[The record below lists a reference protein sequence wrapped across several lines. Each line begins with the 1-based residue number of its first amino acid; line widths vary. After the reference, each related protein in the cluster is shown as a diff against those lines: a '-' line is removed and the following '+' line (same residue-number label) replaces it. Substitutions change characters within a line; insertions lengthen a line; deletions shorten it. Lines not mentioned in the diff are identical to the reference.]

1 MKKLSYEEMLELS
14 ESESFPKKDDEK
26 ALADYLVRRL
36 YGTKLSDFKFTEPFT
51 IESKIATLTVSQDGT
66 ELSSN
71 IFPVEKLVEMFKQA
85 NGMQEQIKNV
95 RASIER
101 LKGPGMMEMTKNV
114 LGAARRFVDGGF
126 AMVPDDEFK
135 RRMELCAPCEFWEAK
150 ARMGMGKCLKC
161 GCTSA
166 KLRFAT
172 EKCPLNKWDVFDT
185 SISV

>member
-1 MKKLSYEEMLELS
+1 MLGLPDTGD
-14 ESESFPKKDDEK
+14 FQKRDDEK
-26 ALADYLVRRL
+26 AFADYLVRRL
-36 YGTKLSDFKFTEPFT
+36 YGKKLSDFEITEPFA
-51 IESKIATLTVSQDGT
+51 IEAQIATLIDFARRLGT
-66 ELSSN
+66 FEQH
-71 IFPVEKLVEMFKQA
+71 FHVEKLVEMFKQA

-135 RRMELCAPCEFWEAK
+135 RRMELCAPCEFWNPN

-185 SISV
+185 TVNV